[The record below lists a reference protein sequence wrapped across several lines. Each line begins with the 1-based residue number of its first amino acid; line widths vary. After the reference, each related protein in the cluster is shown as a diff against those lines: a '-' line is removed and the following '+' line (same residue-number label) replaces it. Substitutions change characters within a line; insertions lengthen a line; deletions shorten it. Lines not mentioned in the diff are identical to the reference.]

1 LPLATAAIGA
11 ANAGASRGS
20 EAILLPVDAGAVGE
34 RLALENLL
42 LRARGG
48 GVVGARLFG
57 HVATP
62 PTHAGDIAHA
72 CAAIVAFAAAAAGL
86 DAGVWLLSGIAL
98 SAASRAMGA
107 PCLDAFLPKRPC
119 WSLVLRPCTPQTRR
133 IVVAATDRA
142 RVAPR
147 LPLVTLAAV
156 AVALLALA
164 AGHTG
169 WLVGIVGLLGV
180 VAAATWLGRSARVEP
195 EGPEAAAA
203 RRLIA
208 LAVRNDPTT
217 AVVLSGCSS
226 ARGDGVLALLDWWG
240 LRPDKVDIHFVQAE
254 GAPVAAALAPVA
266 AALARAGWRV
276 RTFPPEG
283 LPEGL
288 SDAAADADAAVDA
301 PVGAPSDGLPVPDA
315 PRSPT

>member
-1 LPLATAAIGA
+1 MPLATAAIGA

-20 EAILLPVDAGAVGE
+20 EAILLPVDAGAPAE

-42 LRARGG
+42 VRARGS

-62 PTHAGDIAHA
+62 PPHAGDIAHA
-72 CAAIVAFAAAAAGL
+72 CAALVAFAAAAAGL
-86 DAGVWLLSGIAL
+86 NAGVWLLSGIAL
-98 SAASRAMGA
+98 SAALRAMGW
-107 PCLDAFLPKRPC
+107 PCLDTFLPKRPC
-119 WSLVLRPCTPQTRR
+119 WSLVLRPYTQKTRR
-133 IVVAATDRA
+133 IVVAATDRT

-156 AVALLALA
+156 AVALLGLA

-180 VAAATWLGRSARVEP
+180 VAAASWLGRSARVEP

-203 RRLIA
+203 RRLFA
-208 LAVRNDPTT
+208 LAGRNDPTT

-226 ARGDGVLALLDWWG
+226 ARGDGVVALLDWWG
-240 LRPDKVDIHFVQAE
+240 LRPEAVDIHFVQAE
-254 GAPVAAALAPVA
+254 GAPVAAALSPVA

-283 LPEGL
+283 LP
-288 SDAAADADAAVDA
+288 DAPADA
-301 PVGAPSDGLPVPDA
+301 PSAGLPVPDA
-315 PRSPT
+315 PRSPP